1 MLVDHSD
8 PKLMGVVWAA
18 NLPDPWTDDDITGIR
33 QMIAHDAFDEGAFP
47 SPILAQQRVK
57 GAGFEFEGDVVI
69 RDEGAEPLGDVDKLK
84 SGRPRIGGTRGH
96 EIAEMKEPEA
106 ATGPNT

>member
-18 NLPDPWTDDDITGIR
+18 NLPDPWTDDDITGIC

-57 GAGFEFEGDVVI
+57 GAGFKFEGDVVI
-69 RDEGAEPLGDVDKLK
+69 RDEGAEPLRDVDQIKP
-84 SGRPRIGGTRGH
+84 GRLRIRGTRGH
-96 EIAEMKEPEA
+96 EIAAMNESEL
-106 ATGPNT
+106 ATAPN